1 MSEPV
6 QVFIGLGSNLNQP
19 VEQLKRAVAALL
31 DSVDLNGVACSG
43 FYSGKPM
50 GPQDQPDYVNAVIQ
64 LETRLKPRPLL
75 QLLQRIEEQQ
85 GRVRERRW
93 GERTIDLDLLL
104 YGDQCI
110 DLSELTVPHIGL
122 AERNFVLY
130 PLQEIVPDLYI
141 PQLGTLAQLISTC
154 PQADL
159 RKIKQT

>member
-1 MSEPV
+1 MSKPV

-19 VEQLKRAVAALL
+19 VEQLNSAVAALL
-31 DSVDLNGVACSG
+31 DSADLNGVSCSN

-50 GPQDQPDYVNAVIQ
+50 GPQDQPDYVNAVVQ
-64 LETRLKPRPLL
+64 LETHLKPRPLL

-93 GERTIDLDLLL
+93 GERIIDLDLLL

-110 DLSELTVPHIGL
+110 DLPELTVPHIGL

-130 PLQEIVPDLYI
+130 PLQEMVPDLYI
-141 PQLGTLAQLISTC
+141 PQLGALAQLISAC

-159 RKIKQT
+159 QKIKQM

>member
-1 MSEPV
+1 MSEAV

-19 VEQLKRAVAALL
+19 VEQLKRAVAALS
-31 DSVDLNGVACSG
+31 DSVDLTGVVCSR

-50 GPQDQPDYVNAVIQ
+50 GPQDQPDYVNAVMQ
-64 LETRLKPRPLL
+64 LETRLEPRQLL

-110 DLSELTVPHIGL
+110 DLPELTVPHIGL

-130 PLQEIVPDLYI
+130 PLQEIAPNLYI
-141 PQLGTLAQLISTC
+141 PQLGALAHLISAC

-159 RKIKQT
+159 CQIKCA